1 MAEQQ
6 DKPENDDELDGIT
19 DEDAKRLLE
28 KPEDKSNDGKKDE
41 DDDPDGADK
50 LGEPGKRALERIK
63 EDRRAAREERD
74 RIRAEL
80 EKAQAELRKHSDK
93 DKSDTQRLTE
103 ERDQL
108 KAELGKA
115 TSAMK
120 RRELAE
126 DLAPDH
132 ATPAQIR
139 QVAKRL
145 RGDTDDELKADA
157 EELYALIAP
166 EPTSSKPPVSSKPK
180 ERLRGG
186 GDPDEGPDET
196 DPAKLAALVQRR

>member
-6 DKPENDDELDGIT
+6 EKPDNDELDGIT
-19 DEDAKRLLE
+19 EDDAKRLLE
-28 KPEDKSNDGKKDE
+28 KPDGKPDAGKNDE
-41 DDDPDGADK
+41 DDDPEGADQ
-50 LGEPGKRALERIK
+50 LGDAGKKALERMK

-74 RIRAEL
+74 KSRAEL
-80 EKAQAELRKHSDK
+80 AEAQKSLSKYSDK
-93 DKSDTQRLTE
+93 DKSETERLTA
-103 ERDQL
+103 ERDDL
-108 KAELGKA
+108 KGRVEKAE
-115 TSAMK
+115 SAMK

-145 RGDTDDELKADA
+145 RGDTDAELKADA

-166 EPTSSKPPVSSKPK
+166 EGAKSPVSGKPT

-186 GDPDEGPDET
+186 GDPTEEPDEM
-196 DPAKLAALVQRR
+196 DPKKLAARIGRAR